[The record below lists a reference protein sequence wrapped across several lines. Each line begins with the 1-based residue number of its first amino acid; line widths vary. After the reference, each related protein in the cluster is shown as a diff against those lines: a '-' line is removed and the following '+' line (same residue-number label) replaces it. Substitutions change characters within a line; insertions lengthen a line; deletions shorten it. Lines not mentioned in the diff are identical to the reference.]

1 MILAAIFQEDPS
13 RKVLIQMDDTPLKIG
28 RGPRPDPGQD
38 IVLLRIPWNDR
49 LISRNH
55 FTATLDGE
63 QLLVERLPAQPGHS
77 PPNEFHTN
85 RPHGEREPLPDPLRL
100 QLGDS
105 FCVGKNGH
113 TSFYWLRSEADLE
126 DALAGYDSQET
137 KVQAELLEPAAHTS
151 THYDEV
157 EALDEYSLRL
167 QLKLLQRE
175 LPEQVLSGWTT
186 DTELYTRAA
195 AFLENALPGQKGVTA
210 AFLALEPGGFE
221 LLNPDPTSPADFR
234 PSSNLLSE
242 LDIVDPSPG
251 DIHVWS
257 SEDEDAEQAFTGDH
271 LGAAGL
277 GPEIDWV
284 AVLPVSVLDAGS
296 AVLRDE
302 KRRPVYL
309 YIETRQ
315 ATSTAAKTFIPFLR
329 LIASL
334 VASLLSAREKQRI
347 QDQMTSYFS
356 PALRNLLRDGDDAQ
370 LEPAMSECTVLFCDR
385 RGSSRIME
393 QARTDR
399 EILTQLED
407 NQSVVGE
414 IIQNVFNHDGVITDF
429 AGDGVLALWGWPA
442 HVASSD
448 HHATRAVDTAAAI
461 AEHFRPRVEYHKK
474 QRRHISPIRIG
485 ISTGRIAVG
494 RTGPAQ
500 QMHISVFGR
509 QVNFG
514 ARLESIAKE
523 FHIPVLIS
531 SETILQMPETTHRF
545 RKLAYMKPAGFLQSY
560 PIYELVLPKELG
572 GSGAQDD
579 HIEIYEQALQLF
591 VEREWKKCRQLLEN
605 LPHDDRPARW
615 LHEKTNEYSNKDLDK
630 NWDGTIDNLAK

>member
-1 MILAAIFQEDPS
+1 MILAALFQKDRS
-13 RKVLIQMDDTPLKIG
+13 RRILIEMDETPLKIG
-28 RGPRPDPGQD
+28 RGPQPDPNED

-55 FTATLDGE
+55 FTATLDGS
-63 QLLVERLPAQPGHS
+63 QLIVERLPAQEGHS

-85 RPHGEREPLPDPLRL
+85 TPPGQREPLPDPLRL

-113 TSFYWLRSEADLE
+113 TSFFWLQSEAELAA
-126 DALAGYDSQET
+126 ALAIYDQQSTVET
-137 KVQAELLEPAAHTS
+137 ESFEPAEDTNA
-151 THYDEV
+151 HYDEV
-157 EALDEYSLRL
+157 EALDDYSLRL

-195 AFLENALPGQKGVTA
+195 AFLQNALPGQKGVTA
-210 AFLALEPGGFE
+210 AFLALEPGSFE
-221 LLNPDPTSPADFR
+221 LLNPDPTIPADFR
-234 PSSNLLSE
+234 PNSTLLSE
-242 LDIVDPSPG
+242 LNISNPSPG
-251 DIHVWS
+251 DIHVWTS
-257 SEDEDAEQAFTGDH
+257 GEEEDEVAF
-271 LGAAGL
+271 ANASL
-277 GPEIDWV
+277 GPQVDWV
-284 AVLPVSVLDAGS
+284 AALPVSVLDEGS
-296 AVLRDE
+296 AVLRDQ

-309 YIETRQ
+309 YIETRH
-315 ATSTAAKTFIPFLR
+315 ASSTAAKTFIPFLR

-334 VASLLSAREKQRI
+334 VASLLSAREKQRV

-356 PALRNLLRDGDDAQ
+356 PALRNLLQDGDDSQ

-393 QARTDR
+393 QARTDE

-407 NQSVVGE
+407 NQDVVGE
-414 IIQNVFNHDGVITDF
+414 IIQSVFNHDGVITDF
-429 AGDGVLALWGWPA
+429 AGDGVLALWGWPS
-442 HVASSD
+442 HLASSD
-448 HHATRAVDTAAAI
+448 HHATRAVDAAAAI
-461 AEHFRPRVEYHKK
+461 AEHFRPRVEYNER

-523 FHIPVLIS
+523 FRIPVLIS
-531 SETILQMPETTHRF
+531 SETILQMPETAHRF

-572 GSGAQDD
+572 GSGAEDT
-579 HIEIYEQALQLF
+579 HIGIYEQALQLF
-591 VEREWKKCRQLLEN
+591 VERKWRRCRQLLEN
-605 LPHDDRPARW
+605 LPRDDQPARW
-615 LHEKTNEYSNKDLDK
+615 LHEKTEKYSNKDLDK
-630 NWDGTIDNLAK
+630 NWDGTIDSLAK